1 MDELLRSVSQG
12 QIKTDLPDF
21 RTGDTVRVHYQ
32 VIEGDKVRVQIF
44 EGTVIARRGG
54 GIDETFMVRKISSGV
69 GVERVFPLNSPR
81 IAKIEITRHG
91 KVRRSKLFYLRNK
104 TGRAA
109 RIKERR
115 VYKK

>member
-1 MDELLRSVSQG
+1 MDELLRSVGQE

-32 VIEGDKVRVQIF
+32 VIEGDKIRVQKF

-54 GIDETFMVRKISSGV
+54 GMDETFMVRKISGGV

-81 IAKIEITRHG
+81 IAQIEVTRHG
-91 KVRRSKLFYLRNK
+91 KVRRSKLFYLRKK

-115 VYKK
+115 VFNK

>member
-1 MDELLRSVSQG
+1 MDELLRSVAQE
-12 QIKTDLPDF
+12 QIKTDTPDF
-21 RTGDTVRVHYQ
+21 RAGDSVRVHYQ

-54 GIDETFMVRKISSGV
+54 GIDETFMVRKISNGV
-69 GVERVFPLNSPR
+69 GVERVFPVNSPR
-81 IAKIEITRHG
+81 IAKIEIAREG

-104 TGRAA
+104 TGKAA

-115 VYKK
+115 NFNK

>member
-1 MDELLRSVSQG
+1 MDELLRSVGQD

-54 GIDETFMVRKISSGV
+54 GIDETFMVRKISNGV

-81 IAKIEITRHG
+81 IDTIEVTRHG
-91 KVRRSKLFYLRNK
+91 KVRRSKLFYLRKK

-115 VYKK
+115 VFKK

>member
-1 MDELLRSVSQG
+1 MDELLRSVGQE

-54 GIDETFMVRKISSGV
+54 GIDETFMVRKISGGV

-81 IAKIEITRHG
+81 IESIEVTRHG
-91 KVRRSKLFYLRNK
+91 KVRRSKLFYLRKK

>member
-1 MDELLRSVSQG
+1 MDELLRSVAQE
-12 QIKTDLPDF
+12 QIKTDTPDF
-21 RTGDTVRVHYQ
+21 RAGDTVRVHYQ

-54 GIDETFMVRKISSGV
+54 GINETFMVRKISNGV
-69 GVERVFPLNSPR
+69 GVERVFPVNSPR
-81 IAKIEITRHG
+81 IAKIEIAREG

-104 TGRAA
+104 TGKAA

-115 VYKK
+115 NFNK

>member
-1 MDELLRSVSQG
+1 MDELLRSVSQA

-54 GIDETFMVRKISSGV
+54 GIDETFMVRKISGGV

-91 KVRRSKLFYLRNK
+91 KVRRSKLFYLRKK

>member
-1 MDELLRSVSQG
+1 MDELLRSVG
-12 QIKTDLPDF
+12 QEQLKTDLPDF
-21 RTGDTVRVHYQ
+21 RAGDTVKVHYQ

-54 GIDETFMVRKISSGV
+54 GIDETFIVRKISGGV
-69 GVERVFPLNSPR
+69 GVERIFPVHSVR
-81 IAKIEITRHG
+81 IAKIEVPRRG
-91 KVRRSKLFYLRNK
+91 KVRRSKLFYLRKK

-115 VYKK
+115 SFDK

>member
-1 MDELLRSVSQG
+1 MDELLRSVAQE
-12 QIKTDLPDF
+12 QIKTDTPDF
-21 RTGDTVRVHYQ
+21 RAGDTVRVHYQ

-54 GIDETFMVRKISSGV
+54 GINETFMVRKISNGV
-69 GVERVFPLNSPR
+69 GVERVFPVNSPR
-81 IAKIEITRHG
+81 IAKIEIAREG

-104 TGRAA
+104 TGKAA

-115 VYKK
+115 NFKK

>member
-1 MDELLRSVSQG
+1 MDELLRSVAQE
-12 QIKTDLPDF
+12 QIKTDTPDF
-21 RTGDTVRVHYQ
+21 RAGDTVRVHYQ

-54 GIDETFMVRKISSGV
+54 GINETFMVRKISNGV
-69 GVERVFPLNSPR
+69 GVERVFPVNSPR
-81 IAKIEITRHG
+81 IAKIEIAREG

-104 TGRAA
+104 TGKAA

-115 VYKK
+115 NFTK

>member
-1 MDELLRSVSQG
+1 MDELLRSVGQD

-54 GIDETFMVRKISSGV
+54 GIDETFMVRKISGGV

-81 IAKIEITRHG
+81 IESIEVTRHG
-91 KVRRSKLFYLRNK
+91 KVRRSKLFYLRKK

>member
-1 MDELLRSVSQG
+1 
-12 QIKTDLPDF
+12 
-21 RTGDTVRVHYQ
+21 

-54 GIDETFMVRKISSGV
+54 GIDETFMVRKISGGV

-91 KVRRSKLFYLRNK
+91 KVRRSKLFYLRKK

-115 VYKK
+115 VFKK

>member
-12 QIKTDLPDF
+12 QIKTDVPDF

-54 GIDETFMVRKISSGV
+54 GIDETFMVRKISGGV

-91 KVRRSKLFYLRNK
+91 KVRRSKLFYLRKK

-115 VYKK
+115 VFKK

>member
-1 MDELLRSVSQG
+1 MDELLRSVSRD

-54 GIDETFMVRKISSGV
+54 GIDETFMVRKISGGV

-81 IAKIEITRHG
+81 IAKIEVSRHG
-91 KVRRSKLFYLRNK
+91 KVRRSKLFYLRKK

-115 VYKK
+115 VFKK

>member
-12 QIKTDLPDF
+12 QIKTDVPDF

-54 GIDETFMVRKISSGV
+54 GIDETFMVRKISGGV

-91 KVRRSKLFYLRNK
+91 KVRRSKLFYLRKK

-109 RIKERR
+109 RIRERR
-115 VYKK
+115 VFKK

>member
-1 MDELLRSVSQG
+1 MDELLRSVSQD

-54 GIDETFMVRKISSGV
+54 GIDETFMVRKISGGV

-81 IAKIEITRHG
+81 IAKIEVSRHG
-91 KVRRSKLFYLRNK
+91 KVRRSKLFYLRKK

>member
-1 MDELLRSVSQG
+1 MDELLRSVGQA

-54 GIDETFMVRKISSGV
+54 GIDETFMVRKISGGV

-81 IAKIEITRHG
+81 IAGIEITRHG
-91 KVRRSKLFYLRNK
+91 KVRRSKLFYLRKK

-109 RIKERR
+109 RIRERR
-115 VYKK
+115 VYNK

>member
-12 QIKTDLPDF
+12 QIKTDVPDF

-54 GIDETFMVRKISSGV
+54 GIDETFMVRKISGGV

-81 IAKIEITRHG
+81 IAKIEVARHG
-91 KVRRSKLFYLRNK
+91 KVRRSKLFYLRKK

>member
-1 MDELLRSVSQG
+1 MDELLRSVSQA

-54 GIDETFMVRKISSGV
+54 GIDETFMVRKISGGV

-81 IAKIEITRHG
+81 IAKIEISRHG
-91 KVRRSKLFYLRNK
+91 KVRRSKLFYLRKK

>member
-1 MDELLRSVSQG
+1 MDELLKSVSRG
-12 QIKTDLPDF
+12 QIKTDVPDF
-21 RTGDTVRVHYQ
+21 RTGDTVRIHYQ

-54 GIDETFMVRKISSGV
+54 GIDETFMVRKISGGV

-91 KVRRSKLFYLRNK
+91 KVRRSKLFYLRKK

-115 VYKK
+115 VFKK

>member
-54 GIDETFMVRKISSGV
+54 GIDETFMVRKISGGV

-91 KVRRSKLFYLRNK
+91 KVRRSKLFYLRKK

>member
-1 MDELLRSVSQG
+1 MDELLRSVSRG
-12 QIKTDLPDF
+12 QIKTDVPDF

-54 GIDETFMVRKISSGV
+54 GIDETFMVRKISGGV

-91 KVRRSKLFYLRNK
+91 KVRRSKLFYLRKK

-115 VYKK
+115 VFKK

>member
-12 QIKTDLPDF
+12 QIKTDVPDF

-54 GIDETFMVRKISSGV
+54 GIDETFMVRKISGGV

-91 KVRRSKLFYLRNK
+91 KVRRSKLFYLRKK

>member
-12 QIKTDLPDF
+12 QIKKDVPDF

-32 VIEGDKVRVQIF
+32 VIEGDKVRVQVF

-54 GIDETFMVRKISSGV
+54 GIDETFMVRKISGGV

-91 KVRRSKLFYLRNK
+91 RVRRSKLFYLRKK

-109 RIKERR
+109 RIKERQA
-115 VYKK
+115 YKK

>member
-1 MDELLRSVSQG
+1 MDELLRSVSQE
-12 QIKTDLPDF
+12 QIKTDVPDF

-32 VIEGDKVRVQIF
+32 VIEGDKVRVQVF

-54 GIDETFMVRKISSGV
+54 GIDETFMVRKISGGV

-91 KVRRSKLFYLRNK
+91 RVRRSKLFYLRKK

-115 VYKK
+115 VYKG

>member
-1 MDELLRSVSQG
+1 MDELLRSVGQA
-12 QIKTDLPDF
+12 QIKTDVPDF

-32 VIEGDKVRVQIF
+32 VIEGDKIRVQKF

-54 GIDETFMVRKISSGV
+54 GMDETFMVRKISGGV

-81 IAKIEITRHG
+81 IAQIEVTRHG
-91 KVRRSKLFYLRNK
+91 KVRRSKLFYLRKK

-115 VYKK
+115 VFNK

>member
-12 QIKTDLPDF
+12 QLKTDLPDF
-21 RTGDTVRVHYQ
+21 RAGDTVKVHYQ

-54 GIDETFMVRKISSGV
+54 GIDETFMVRKISGGV
-69 GVERVFPLNSPR
+69 GVERVFPLHSVR
-81 IAKIEITRHG
+81 IAKIEVPRRG
-91 KVRRSKLFYLRNK
+91 KVRRSKLFYLRK
-104 TGRAA
+104 KAGRSA

-115 VYKK
+115 TFDK